1 MEVSTMDKEKL
12 MAMGLTEEQANKV
25 MEGLN
30 GAFVTK
36 ARFNEV
42 NSELQTAKNTVKE
55 RDGQLETL
63 RKSGADATALQAQ
76 ITQLQA
82 DNAAKDQEH
91 AAEIKK
97 LKIENAVDK
106 ALADAKA
113 INPAT
118 VKPLLAAF
126 LEKADVDNDGT
137 IRGLGDEIGKLVKG
151 ENTSFL
157 FKSNDTPT
165 TPTVSGASP
174 AGGGTV
180 NPSTKAGAYET
191 RLADARKAGNSALA
205 VAIKREAAADGVELF

>member
-1 MEVSTMDKEKL
+1 MDKEKL
-12 MAMGLTEEQANKV
+12 IAMGLTEEQANKV
-25 MEGLN
+25 MESLN

-106 ALADAKA
+106 ALTDAKA

-126 LEKADVDNDGT
+126 LEKADVETDGT

-157 FKSNDTPT
+157 FKSNDAPT

-180 NPSTKAGAYET
+180 NPTTKAGAYES

>member
-1 MEVSTMDKEKL
+1 ME
-12 MAMGLTEEQANKV
+12 MGLTEEQANKV

-30 GAFVTK
+30 GSFVTK
-36 ARFNEV
+36 TRFNEV
-42 NSELQTAKNTVKE
+42 NEELKTAKATITE
-55 RDGQLETL
+55 RDGQLDTL
-63 RKSGADATALQAQ
+63 KKSGADAATLQAQ

-82 DNAAKDQEH
+82 DNAQKDKDH

-97 LKIENAVDK
+97 IKVDNAVK
-106 ALADAKA
+106 EALLQAGA

-118 VKPLLAAF
+118 VTPLLAAF
-126 LEKADVDNDGT
+126 LEKADLADDGT
-137 IRGLGDEIGKLVKG
+137 IRGLSDEISKLAKTEG
-151 ENTSFL
+151 TSFL
-157 FKSNDTPT
+157 FKTADTSA

-191 RLADARKAGNSALA
+191 RLTDARKAGNAALA